1 MSVNHEVVYTKDWIL
16 SKIYSGDF
24 NSHKPLPSQYEI
36 SRQLNISRDA
46 IELAFHELITEQIIT
61 EHFQE
66 GYFVKEKPPFNY
78 PVDELKSITSM
89 IEEAGYVAGT
99 LVISQDI
106 EQPSLDDKRVLRID
120 DERKVTVIER
130 IRTADETPVVYCLD
144 KIDMMNFEMDS
155 GIKSRS
161 LFDALMDAGLAISY
175 AATEIESIGYEP
187 YISNALDCAPED
199 SLLLFKQIHYN
210 DNHEPV
216 LYSMNYFKSSQVKFK
231 VRRTKK
237 G

>member
-1 MSVNHEVVYTKDWIL
+1 MGGE
-16 SKIYSGDF
+16 
-24 NSHKPLPSQYEI
+24 
-36 SRQLNISRDA
+36 
-46 IELAFHELITEQIIT
+46 
-61 EHFQE
+61 
-66 GYFVKEKPPFNY
+66 
-78 PVDELKSITSM
+78 
-89 IEEAGYVAGT
+89 
-99 LVISQDI
+99 
-106 EQPSLDDKRVLRID
+106 
-120 DERKVTVIER
+120 
-130 IRTADETPVVYCLD
+130 
-144 KIDMMNFEMDS
+144 
-155 GIKSRS
+155 IKSRS